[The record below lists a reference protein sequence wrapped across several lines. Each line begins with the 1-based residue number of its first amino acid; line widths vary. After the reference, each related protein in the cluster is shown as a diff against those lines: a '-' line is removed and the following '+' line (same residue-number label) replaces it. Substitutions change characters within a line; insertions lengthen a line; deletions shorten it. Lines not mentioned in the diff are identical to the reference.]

1 MRRGSDSRLVT
12 GVAAGIGF
20 VVLSLLVGSGWPALL
35 HLDGALDGGLHR
47 FGAGHPSWVT
57 TMWWLTQ
64 LGTSW
69 TVWVVTAIAAVSCVR
84 GGRVRAAALCVIV
97 ALLISPTTE
106 LVKDLTARPR
116 PADHFW
122 TATGYAFPSGHAGNA
137 TAVAAIVLIAC
148 WPLVRDR
155 PIGPR
160 IALVAAVATVPLTIG
175 LSRLAGGVHW
185 PSDVLGGWLLTIAVV
200 ALLAVIS
207 DWVAAR
213 FKPETQPSSL
223 SNSKA
228 EVDAHR

>member
-1 MRRGSDSRLVT
+1 MRRGPGFRLVA

-20 VVLSLLVGSGWPALL
+20 AVLGLLVASGWPALL
-35 HLDGALDGGLHR
+35 HLDSALDGGLYR
-47 FGAGHPSWVT
+47 FGAGHPAWVT

-69 TVWVVTAIAAVSCVR
+69 VVWVVTAIAAVSCVR

-122 TATGYAFPSGHAGNA
+122 TATGYSFPSGHAGNA
-137 TAVAAIVLIAC
+137 AATAAIVLIAS

-155 PIGPR
+155 PIGTR
-160 IALVAAVATVPLTIG
+160 IALVAAVATLPLTIG
-175 LSRLAGGVHW
+175 FTRLAGGVHW

-207 DWVAAR
+207 DRVAAR
-213 FKPETQPSSL
+213 FEQVPPQPSSV
-223 SNSKA
+223 A
-228 EVDAHR
+228 ADVDVPR